1 MYWTNLEL
9 KQQRPGWE
17 VGHANWKITV
27 ISSAPAGRIVYYI
40 HSLRFYIAPWWQL
53 TQKISSRHYAATCTF
68 FPILSSSEMVQ
79 VTTALPHFTGK
90 KWLNRSP
97 LRKTSLLGSLPLLAN
112 EGRIC
117 LGAGGMSLIIRSSYY
132 RFPLRGFLHLFCCC
146 SVVPDRKQ
154 HVFRVWQSVR
164 ASQLALFVLPI
175 AWPSPSITVGMCSA
189 LWANW
194 GRLSE
199 LSITSCQK
207 QRSSSC
213 TILHPHSA
221 GRRGLKGILKT
232 ASLSWARLKGCP
244 IALLGFPLKRMTTPV
259 SWSYVSRPTRKKKK
273 GGGGANLLEL
283 LFTNHMLSQACN
295 KTCIPCPGPPPG

>member
-27 ISSAPAGRIVYYI
+27 IPSAPAGRTVYYI

-53 TQKISSRHYAATCTF
+53 TQKISSRDYAATCTF

-112 EGRIC
+112 KGRIC
-117 LGAGGMSLIIRSSYY
+117 LGAGGMRLIIWSSYC
-132 RFPLRGFLHLFCCC
+132 RFPPRGSLHLFCCC

-154 HVFRVWQSVR
+154 HVFRVWQSVQ
-164 ASQLALFVLPI
+164 ASQLALFLFPI
-175 AWPSPSITVGMCSA
+175 TWPSASITVGVCSA

-194 GRLSE
+194 GRLRTEYHQLPETRFQLPHNLASPFSRAQRAEGNTENCLAVLSKTEGLPNSIAGFSTKKDDNSCE
-199 LSITSCQK
+199 L
-207 QRSSSC
+207 
-213 TILHPHSA
+213 ILHQQA
-221 GRRGLKGILKT
+221 YK
-232 ASLSWARLKGCP
+232 
-244 IALLGFPLKRMTTPV
+244 
-259 SWSYVSRPTRKKKK
+259 KKKK
-273 GGGGANLLEL
+273 GGWG
-283 LFTNHMLSQACN
+283 S
-295 KTCIPCPGPPPG
+295 